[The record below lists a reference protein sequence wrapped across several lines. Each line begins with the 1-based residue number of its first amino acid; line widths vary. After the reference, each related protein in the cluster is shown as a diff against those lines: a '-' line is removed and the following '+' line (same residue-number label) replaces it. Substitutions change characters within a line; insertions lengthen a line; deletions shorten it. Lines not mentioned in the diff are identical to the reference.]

1 MKSKQVKTMALILI
15 VIILLI
21 GLFEVSARP
30 NGITNV
36 STAGCTCHNTSPS
49 GDVTVSLTGNPTEYN
64 PDTKY
69 TLTITITGGPSPT
82 GSNHGGFDLKATAGT
97 LAVPSSAN
105 DIQIIGGEATHTAAG
120 NDQRTWNIDWTAPGG
135 GTGDV
140 TFTYAGNSVNGD
152 GTSSGDKWN
161 KGSLVISEKV
171 PDDTTNPT
179 ISITSPAE
187 DQSFPPETTTVIV
200 SGTAAD
206 DVLVSLVEV
215 STDGST
221 WKAATGTTDWSSS
234 VTVQEGPNVIYAR
247 AKDSSNNIGNDI
259 VNITVQSPP
268 VDNQKPDITITSPVE
283 DQTFATGTLFVE
295 MKGTASDNV
304 AVVLVEVSND
314 NTIWTPAIGLTNWNA
329 TMIVQTGPNT
339 LYARAS
345 DQATNSKTVMVNITI
360 EFSGDD
366 TESPKVQIT
375 KPKENEE
382 FTAGTTNVEVKGS
395 ASDNEE
401 VEKVEVSTD
410 KVNWIT
416 ANGKTNWNSTVEVI
430 IGNNTIYARAFD
442 KAGNSVIDSVNI
454 SVKEPLDLTPP
465 NLVIISPQEGETFP
479 FGTEKVQISGTASDD
494 KTVKDIKVSI
504 DGINYE
510 TAIGKDDWDYT
521 ITVEPGEYNVIV
533 MTEDMNG
540 NVAKGYVNFTVLMD
554 TTLPTLE
561 IESHSSEVTL
571 PAGTNSILLTGSS
584 SDNDEV
590 VSVEISTDNSTW
602 TLAEGTKSWSANV
615 ELTTGKNTI
624 YVRTTDASDN
634 IILKQIE
641 INVEEEKTEDN
652 SGIYIIILVIV
663 IIIMLVIFGL
673 FFRNRNK

>member
-1 MKSKQVKTMALILI
+1 MKSKQVKTMALIII

-30 NGITNV
+30 NGITNY

-49 GDVTVSLTGNPTEYN
+49 GDVTVSLTGNPTEYD

-97 LAVPSSAN
+97 LAVPSGAN

-179 ISITSPAE
+179 ISITNPAE

-283 DQTFATGTLFVE
+283 DQTFATGTMFVE

-329 TMIVQTGPNT
+329 TMIVQTGQNT
-339 LYARAS
+339 LYARAT
-345 DQATNSKTVMVNITI
+345 DEATNSKTVMVNITI
-360 EFSGDD
+360 EFSAED

-382 FTAGTTNVEVKGS
+382 FTAGTTNVEVRGS